1 MCVLNNKKRK
11 EKKKEKRQEEIYCI
25 RVHGDPKE
33 IGLNET
39 DFC

>member
-1 MCVLNNKKRK
+1 MCVEQQEKKRE
-11 EKKKEKRQEEIYCI
+11 EKRKRQEEIYCI

-39 DFC
+39 DFW